1 MKTRL
6 YSVVNQYIAG
16 IHAGIQ
22 SAHAISEMFLDYPQ
36 RRNNAGNLL
45 WDWADRDKTVI
56 VLDGGYQSSLQELC
70 EKLKPL
76 SGTYPWAS
84 FCEEQD
90 ALNGAMTAVAVVLP
104 EYMYAPQYA
113 TSIEGPVA
121 QAVFGGTVGLEI
133 ANQFKDLETGN
144 VLHNYT
150 QPEKNLIEAIKALRL
165 KGA

>member
-1 MKTRL
+1 MKTRM
-6 YSVVNQYIAG
+6 YCVVNQYIAG

-22 SAHAISEMFLDYPQ
+22 SAHAMSEMFLDYSQ
-36 RRNNAGNLL
+36 RRNKAGNLL

-56 VLDGGYQSSLQELC
+56 VLNGGYQSSLQELC

-104 EYMYAPQYA
+104 EYMYSPQYA
-113 TSIEGPVA
+113 EVVDLVKLPGYNPP
-121 QAVFGGTVGLEI
+121 QI
-133 ANQFKDLETGN
+133 ANQYRDEMGN
-144 VLHNYT
+144 TVHSYT
-150 QPEKNLIEAIKALRL
+150 QPEKDLITMIKSFRL
-165 KGA
+165 KGE

>member
-1 MKTRL
+1 M
-6 YSVVNQYIAG
+6 YCVVNQYIAG

-45 WDWADRDKTVI
+45 WDWTDRDKTVI
-56 VLDGGYQSSLQELC
+56 VLNGGYQSSLQELC

-84 FCEEQD
+84 FCEEQE

-113 TSIEGPVA
+113 EVVDLVKLPGYTPP
-121 QAVFGGTVGLEI
+121 QI
-133 ANQFKDLETGN
+133 ANQYRDEMGN
-144 VLHNYT
+144 TIHNYT
-150 QPEKNLIEAIKALRL
+150 QPEKELITMIKSFRL
-165 KGA
+165 KGE

>member
-1 MKTRL
+1 MKTRM
-6 YSVVNQYIAG
+6 YCVVNQYIAG

-22 SAHAISEMFLDYPQ
+22 SAHAMSEMFLDYSQ
-36 RRNNAGNLL
+36 RRNKAGSLL

-56 VLDGGYQSSLQELC
+56 VLNGGYQSSLQELC

-104 EYMYAPQYA
+104 EYMYSPQYA
-113 TSIEGPVA
+113 EVVDLVKLPGYNPP
-121 QAVFGGTVGLEI
+121 QI
-133 ANQFKDLETGN
+133 ANQYRDEMGN
-144 VLHNYT
+144 TVHSYT
-150 QPEKNLIEAIKALRL
+150 QPEKDLITMIKSFRL
-165 KGA
+165 KGE

>member
-1 MKTRL
+1 MKLRM
-6 YSVVNQYIAG
+6 YCVVNQYIAG

-45 WDWADRDKTVI
+45 WDWTDRDKTVI
-56 VLDGGYQSSLQELC
+56 VLNGGYQSSLQELC

-84 FCEEQD
+84 FCEEQE

-113 TSIEGPVA
+113 EVVDLVKLPGYTPP
-121 QAVFGGTVGLEI
+121 QI
-133 ANQFKDLETGN
+133 ANQYRDEMGN
-144 VLHNYT
+144 TIHNYT
-150 QPEKNLIEAIKALRL
+150 QPEKELITMIKSFRL
-165 KGA
+165 KGE

>member
-1 MKTRL
+1 MKTRM
-6 YSVVNQYIAG
+6 YCVVNQYIAG

-22 SAHAISEMFLDYPQ
+22 SAHAISEMFLDYSQ

-56 VLDGGYQSSLQELC
+56 VLNGGYQSSLQELC
-70 EKLKPL
+70 EKLRPL

-113 TSIEGPVA
+113 GDIDLAKAMGYASLEVA
-121 QAVFGGTVGLEI
+121 NKYCDDLGNTV
-133 ANQFKDLETGN
+133 
-144 VLHNYT
+144 HNYT
-150 QPEKNLIEAIKALRL
+150 QPEKNLIAMIKSFRL
-165 KGA
+165 KGE

>member
-1 MKTRL
+1 M
-6 YSVVNQYIAG
+6 
-16 IHAGIQ
+16 
-22 SAHAISEMFLDYPQ
+22 SEMFLDYSR

-56 VLDGGYQSSLQELC
+56 VLNGGYQSSLQELC

-84 FCEEQD
+84 FCEEQE

-113 TSIEGPVA
+113 EVVDLVKLPGYTPP
-121 QAVFGGTVGLEI
+121 QI
-133 ANQFKDLETGN
+133 ANQYRDEVGN
-144 VLHNYT
+144 TIHNYT
-150 QPEKNLIEAIKALRL
+150 QPEKDLITMIKSFRL
-165 KGA
+165 KGE

>member
-1 MKTRL
+1 MKTRM
-6 YSVVNQYIAG
+6 YCVVNQYIAG

-45 WDWADRDKTVI
+45 WDWGDRDKTVI
-56 VLDGGYQSSLQELC
+56 VLNGGYQSSLQELC

-113 TSIEGPVA
+113 DVVDLALRTGYNSL
-121 QAVFGGTVGLEI
+121 QI
-133 ANQFKDLETGN
+133 ANQYRDELGN
-144 VLHNYT
+144 TVHNYT
-150 QPEKNLIEAIKALRL
+150 QPEKDLITMIKSFRL
-165 KGA
+165 KGE

>member
-1 MKTRL
+1 MKTRM
-6 YSVVNQYIAG
+6 YCVVNQYIAG

-22 SAHAISEMFLDYPQ
+22 SAHAMSEMFLDYPQ

-56 VLDGGYQSSLQELC
+56 VLNGGYQSSLQELC

-84 FCEEQD
+84 FCEEQE

-113 TSIEGPVA
+113 EVVDLVKLPGYTPP
-121 QAVFGGTVGLEI
+121 QI
-133 ANQFKDLETGN
+133 ANQYRDEMGN
-144 VLHNYT
+144 TVHNYT
-150 QPEKNLIEAIKALRL
+150 QPEKDLITMIKSFRL
-165 KGA
+165 KGE

>member
-1 MKTRL
+1 MKTRM
-6 YSVVNQYIAG
+6 YCVVNQYIAG

-22 SAHAISEMFLDYPQ
+22 SAHAITEIFLDYSQ
-36 RRNNAGNLL
+36 RRNKASNFL
-45 WDWADRDKTVI
+45 WDWADQDKTVI
-56 VLDGGYQSSLQELC
+56 VLNGGYQSSLQGLC

-113 TSIEGPVA
+113 EVVDFVKTQGYTPP
-121 QAVFGGTVGLEI
+121 QI
-133 ANQFKDLETGN
+133 ANTYRDEDGN
-144 VLHNYT
+144 SVHRYT
-150 QPEKNLIEAIKALRL
+150 QPEKDLITMIKSFRL
-165 KGA
+165 KGE

>member
-1 MKTRL
+1 MKTRM
-6 YSVVNQYIAG
+6 YCVVNQYIAG

-22 SAHAISEMFLDYPQ
+22 SAHAMSEMFLDYSQ
-36 RRNNAGNLL
+36 RRNKAGNLL

-56 VLDGGYQSSLQELC
+56 VLNGGYQSSLQELC

-104 EYMYAPQYA
+104 EYMYSPQYA
-113 TSIEGPVA
+113 EVVDLVKLPGYNPP
-121 QAVFGGTVGLEI
+121 QI
-133 ANQFKDLETGN
+133 ANQYRDEMGN
-144 VLHNYT
+144 TIHNYT
-150 QPEKNLIEAIKALRL
+150 QPEKDLITMIKSFRL
-165 KGA
+165 KGE

>member
-1 MKTRL
+1 MKTRM
-6 YSVVNQYIAG
+6 YCVVNQYIAG

-22 SAHAISEMFLDYPQ
+22 SAHAISEMFLDYSQ

-56 VLDGGYQSSLQELC
+56 VLNGGYQSSLQELC

-104 EYMYAPQYA
+104 EYMYAPQYVDIVDMLKLQVY
-113 TSIEGPVA
+113 TPPQV
-121 QAVFGGTVGLEI
+121 
-133 ANQFKDLETGN
+133 ANQYRDEMGN
-144 VLHNYT
+144 VVHNYT
-150 QPEKNLIEAIKALRL
+150 QPEKDLVTMIKSFRL
-165 KGA
+165 KGE